1 MGLLPLPCLARY
13 SPQAKK
19 TKQNV
24 QRLLLKATLEHRLA
38 GFARKTSVVLESGSE
53 TTLKDPTVIFPRS
66 YMCSWRLPIDAASVQ
81 RQRRIH

>member
-1 MGLLPLPCLARY
+1 MGLCL
-13 SPQAKK
+13 SPVWRDTRLRPKK

-66 YMCSWRLPIDAASVQ
+66 YMRSWRLPIDAGSVQ